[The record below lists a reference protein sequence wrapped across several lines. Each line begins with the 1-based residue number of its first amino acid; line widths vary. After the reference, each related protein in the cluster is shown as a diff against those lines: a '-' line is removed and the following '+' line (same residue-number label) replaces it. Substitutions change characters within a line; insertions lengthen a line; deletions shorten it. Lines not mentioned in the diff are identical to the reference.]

1 MQPEFEQ
8 PAQLQP
14 AQPVPTQVAT
24 PQAPAPALAP
34 APEQTP
40 AQKASDSKKDN
51 PASTQNSLL
60 FSEMRENMMI
70 MHDGSF
76 RAVIECESINFDLM
90 SSREREGVEYSY
102 QNFLNSLYFPVQILI
117 RSRRVDIG
125 PYIDRLVTIRRSQDN
140 MMISR
145 LMDDYIEFIDIL
157 SQEANIMDKSFYIV
171 VPYFPAGDITEIKKQ
186 AKGLFDSFFGGAK
199 EPSVTKIS
207 QPDYEKAKDEIR
219 NRVDSVMSGLFQIG
233 IKSQQLTTQQLS
245 VLFYN
250 SYNPDVSAR
259 QPMTDVNMSDLATT
273 YVRKGDGD
281 LITGKGL

>member
-1 MQPEFEQ
+1 MQPGVEQ
-8 PAQLQP
+8 PVQQP
-14 AQPVPTQVAT
+14 NQPVPPQVAM
-24 PQAPAPALAP
+24 PQAPALAP
-34 APEQTP
+34 PAEQTP
-40 AQKASDSKKDN
+40 AQKASESKKNN
-51 PASTQNSLL
+51 PSSTQNTLL

-76 RAVIECESINFDLM
+76 RAVVECESINFDLM
-90 SSREREGVEYSY
+90 SSREREAVEYSY

-140 MMISR
+140 MMLSR
-145 LMDDYIEFIDIL
+145 LMDDYIDFIDIL

-171 VPYFPAGDITEIKKQ
+171 IPYYPIGDVAEIKKQ
-186 AKGLFDSFFGGAK
+186 AKGLFDSFFGGTK
-199 EPSVTKIS
+199 EPQVTKIN

-219 NRVDSVMSGLFQIG
+219 NRVDSVMSGLFQLG
-233 IKSQQLTTQQLS
+233 VKSQQLTTQQLS

-259 QPMTDVNMSDLATT
+259 QPMTNANMSDFATT
-273 YVRKGDGD
+273 YVRKGEGD
-281 LITGKGL
+281 ANTGGVL